1 MSTTIRLADIRWDAD
16 CQTRALVESETVL
29 EYAEAMKDG
38 ATFPPIVVFHDSA
51 SYWLADGYHRY
62 LAAKTLA
69 RERGDEETATISA
82 DIRQGSKIDA
92 VRYALSANARH
103 GKRREPGDYA
113 KAYEIAVRL
122 GLCEAHDAKAVAELL
137 ACTLRWAR
145 KLTEEAREKRD
156 AERAARIQE
165 ARARGEPVRQIA
177 EREGMSTR
185 SVIRVTRRNGSF
197 LSPPPPSPA
206 SERDAK
212 LRAVAAH
219 LDRPALKNWSVAH
232 DTIVAATEA
241 IREARPHPCPAAM
254 FDALQ
259 AALAALRMELDTLDV
274 RIQNE

>member
-1 MSTTIRLADIRWDAD
+1 MSTAIRLADIRWDAD

-38 ATFPPIVVFHDSA
+38 ATFPPVIVFHDST
-51 SYWLADGYHRY
+51 SYWLADGYHRF
-62 LAAKTLA
+62 LATKTLA

-82 DIRQGSKIDA
+82 DVRQGSKLDA

-137 ACTLRWAR
+137 ACGLRWAQR
-145 KLTEEAREKRD
+145 LTQEARKAHQ
-156 AERAARIQE
+156 AERNARIQE

-177 EREGMSTR
+177 EREGVSARTVFNAQKAN
-185 SVIRVTRRNGSF
+185 SAFFAV
-197 LSPPPPSPA
+197 PSPSHA
-206 SERDAK
+206 GDRDAK

-219 LDRPALKNWSVAH
+219 LDRPALRNWSVAH
-232 DTIVAATEA
+232 DAIVAA
-241 IREARPHPCPAAM
+241 
-254 FDALQ
+254 
-259 AALAALRMELDTLDV
+259 
-274 RIQNE
+274 

>member
-82 DIRQGSKIDA
+82 DIRQGSKLDA

-103 GKRREPGDYA
+103 GKRREPGDYS

-137 ACTLRWAR
+137 ACGLRWAQR
-145 KLTEEAREKRD
+145 LTQEARKAHQ
-156 AERAARIQE
+156 AERNARIQE
-165 ARARGEPVRQIA
+165 ARARGEPVQQIA
-177 EREGMSTR
+177 EREGVSPSTVLR
-185 SVIRVTRRNGSF
+185 TSKTNNSF
-197 LSPPPPSPA
+197 LTVSSSPVA
-206 SERDAK
+206 ERDAK

-219 LDRPALKNWSVAH
+219 L
-232 DTIVAATEA
+232 
-241 IREARPHPCPAAM
+241 PCVCA
-254 FDALQ
+254 
-259 AALAALRMELDTLDV
+259 
-274 RIQNE
+274 